1 MDNNS
6 LQEAIYKGADLT
18 EYQDHIAWQG
28 IVKPWLE
35 RERSKFQA
43 YLVDVVLSHR
53 PIPLDNGQL
62 LTAERCAAYIEA
74 IDGLER
80 LFTVINRRRD
90 SALAQLQDVDM
101 FSIKDIDNRE

>member
-1 MDNNS
+1 MDKDS
-6 LQEAIYKGADLT
+6 LQEAIYKGADLA

-28 IVKPWLE
+28 ILKPWLD

-62 LTAERCAAYIEA
+62 LTAERCAAYVEA
-74 IDGLER
+74 IDALER
-80 LFTVINRRRD
+80 LFVVVNRKRD
-90 SALAQLQDVDM
+90 AALAQLQDADM
-101 FSIKDIDNRE
+101 FSIKELDSE

>member
-1 MDNNS
+1 MDKDS
-6 LQEAIYKGADLT
+6 LQEAIYKGADLA

-28 IVKPWLE
+28 ILKPWLD

-53 PIPLDNGQL
+53 PIPLDSGQL

-74 IDGLER
+74 IDALER
-80 LFTVINRRRD
+80 LFVVVNRKRD
-90 SALAQLQDVDM
+90 AALAQLQDADM
-101 FSIKDIDNRE
+101 FSIKELDSE

>member
-1 MDNNS
+1 MDKDS

-28 IVKPWLE
+28 ILKPWLD

-74 IDGLER
+74 IDALER
-80 LFTVINRRRD
+80 LFVVVNRKRD
-90 SALAQLQDVDM
+90 AALAHLQDADM
-101 FSIKDIDNRE
+101 FSIKELDSE

>member
-1 MDNNS
+1 MDNNN
-6 LQEAIYKGADLT
+6 LQEAIYKGADLA

-28 IVKPWLE
+28 ILKPWLD

-62 LTAERCAAYIEA
+62 LTADRCAAYVEA
-74 IDGLER
+74 IDALER
-80 LFTVINRRRD
+80 LFVVVNRKRD
-90 SALAQLQDVDM
+90 AALAQLQDADM
-101 FSIKDIDNRE
+101 FSLKEIDNE